1 MQTTRQRLILKL
13 LLVLILPPLAC
24 TCFIVALSSNH
35 RRTELLSEADREL
48 AAYVTVLRTTLPRL
62 AAQMDRP
69 SLTALI
75 EQLAQH
81 ERVHGIALYN
91 GQCHALSRSEDL
103 NLVAAEIDGLVCD
116 GRKARPEQHRTV
128 LLGAREVLVRTEP
141 ISLQAEVGS
150 VAVTYDLTV
159 VRAIIDAGVKRTIMH
174 GVLIALC
181 MAGVALL
188 IARSLGGALGTLVQA
203 SERVA
208 SGDLAVRVKPP
219 NLLELGRLGLA
230 FNQMTAGL
238 AAAQRELLA
247 GESRR
252 RELEQ
257 RLRHAQAL
265 RVIGQVA
272 ASLAHEIASPLST
285 ILGWSRLAADDPSLS
300 AEFRDQTNIISTQCE
315 RITRIVQR
323 LLSVSR
329 FPAGERVPVRLSD
342 VAMEVVTFLRSECKV
357 RGITIRTELADGT
370 PLVYAERDCCLQ
382 VLINLCLNAIQAQ
395 PRGGMLVLAIGPQ
408 KRLVGPLEVV
418 GCQIEVRDAGPG
430 VPLDRRDTIF
440 EPFYSTRGGGNGLG
454 LAIVHDIVR
463 ELGGEIE
470 VTDAKEGGACFQIFL
485 LPADVAKGDAQASVL
500 SPEAAVGPRKAAFQP
515 IV

>member
-24 TCFIVALSSNH
+24 TFGVVAMSSNH
-35 RRTELLSEADREL
+35 RRTELLAEADREL

-62 AAQMDRP
+62 AAQMEREP
-69 SLTALI
+69 LGALI

-81 ERVHGIALYN
+81 ERVHGIALYDR
-91 GQCHALSRSEDL
+91 QCQALARSEDL
-103 NLVAAEIDGLVCD
+103 NLVAREIDAVVCD
-116 GRKARPEQHRTV
+116 GQKARPEQHRMV
-128 LLGAREVLVRTEP
+128 RLGAGEVLVRTEP
-141 ISLQAEVGS
+141 IALSAEGGS
-150 VAVTYDLTV
+150 VAVTYDLSV
-159 VRAIIDAGVKRTIMH
+159 VRAIIDQGVQRTIMH
-174 GVLIALC
+174 GALIALC

-208 SGDLAVRVKPP
+208 AGDLAVRVKPP

-230 FNQMTAGL
+230 FNQMTDGL
-238 AAAQRELLA
+238 AAAHKELLI

-265 RVIGQVA
+265 RAIGQVA

-285 ILGWSRLAADDPSLS
+285 ILGWSRLAAADPSLS
-300 AEFRDQTNIISTQCE
+300 SAFREHTNIISSQCE

-329 FPAGERVPVRLSD
+329 FPAGERVRVQLSD
-342 VAMEVVTFLRSECKV
+342 VAMEAVDFLRPECNV
-357 RGITIRTELADGT
+357 RGIALRTELVDGT
-370 PLVYAERDCCLQ
+370 PVVYAERDCCLQ
-382 VLINLCLNAIQAQ
+382 ILINLCMNAIQAQ
-395 PRGGMLVLAIGPQ
+395 PRGGILTLSIA
-408 KRLVGPLEVV
+408 PLERRF
-418 GCQIEVRDAGPG
+418 GQLELLGAQLEVRDAGPG
-430 VPLDRRDTIF
+430 VPRDRRDTIF

-454 LAIVHDIVR
+454 LAIVRDIVQ
-463 ELGGEIE
+463 ELGGDII
-470 VTDAKEGGACFQIFL
+470 VTDAKEGGACFRVC
-485 LPADVAKGDAQASVL
+485 LPPAAED
-500 SPEAAVGPRKAAFQP
+500 EAETAAILPGPPVPRAEKSALHLA
-515 IV
+515 